1 MRDSS
6 FSSPF
11 GNRRD
16 SLLAAP
22 RPPLGSHS
30 TPASEDMAMQRLC
43 DVVREKRGVDLALYS
58 DSYLKRRL
66 LLQLK
71 SKGCA
76 SLEEFAKLL
85 SSDVQEIDL
94 FLESLIV
101 RVTEFFR
108 SPSTFE
114 ALEKRI
120 FPALLARKRAEFSH
134 VIRCWS
140 AGCSSG
146 EEPYSLGI
154 LIREALKKEKERFSA
169 LVFAT
174 DMDQKSLTMAR
185 RGVFERK
192 RLMRVRQDWKDV
204 YFEKEGEGYRVGEEI
219 RRIVIYRT
227 HNLQDPP
234 PFRNLD
240 LILFRNVL
248 IYLKPDL
255 QRSLLLKFLEI
266 LNPGGYLVLGRTE
279 GGAGVVPPQYEV
291 IEAAERI
298 YRRPLSENEFRP
310 LGSSF
315 SKV

>member
-6 FSSPF
+6 FFVSSS
-11 GNRRD
+11 NRRD
-16 SLLAAP
+16 SLSAAP
-22 RPPLGSHS
+22 RLPQGSPS
-30 TPASEDMAMQRLC
+30 TPASEDMAMQRLF
-43 DVVREKRGVDLALYS
+43 DMVREKRGIDLTQYS

-66 LLQLK
+66 ALQLK

-76 SLEEFAKLL
+76 SLDEFTKLL
-85 SSDVQEIDL
+85 SRDVQEIDL

-108 SPSTFE
+108 SPTTFE

-120 FPALLARKRAEFSH
+120 FPALLVRKQAEFSH

-154 LIREALKKEKERFSA
+154 LIRETLRQEKERYSA

-174 DMDQKSLTMAR
+174 DMDQKSLTIAR

-192 RLMRVRQDWKDV
+192 RLMRVRQDWKDA
-204 YFEKEGEGYRVGEEI
+204 YFEREGERYRVKEEI
-219 RRIVIYRT
+219 RRMVIFRA